1 MWLTPR
7 FWWHNPLHI
16 GIFSDAQAND
26 IDNALTVATMGTG
39 QEPSERGIGAGPWLL
54 ERSPHLQRLASHARF
69 MGASTDKGTL
79 RRERTMEH
87 SLEPQCEPS
96 RKRHLA
102 ESATRARPSRPR
114 AAIRKA
120 YLTGLVDVAGQLF
133 VRHRGWDTCGSL
145 VVTRCLPSCEVVFE
159 LNKNESFFGQFTRLV
174 TTLQE
179 W

>member
-1 MWLTPR
+1 
-7 FWWHNPLHI
+7 
-16 GIFSDAQAND
+16 
-26 IDNALTVATMGTG
+26 MGTG

-102 ESATRARPSRPR
+102 ESATRARPSRPK
-114 AAIRKA
+114 AAIRR
-120 YLTGLVDVAGQLF
+120 LPDGPSWEGWLMSLGGLAF
-133 VRHRGWDTCGSL
+133 RATSGWWEAPSIERLLCICFTDT
-145 VVTRCLPSCEVVFE
+145 TRI
-159 LNKNESFFGQFTRLV
+159 RLAADR
-174 TTLQE
+174 
-179 W
+179 